1 MRTSRCFSAIAL
13 AITLLCCGGTASA
26 RYISADPIGL
36 EGGLNL
42 YSYVEG
48 NPVGKTDPDG
58 LMGRGSGANAGG
70 GRWAQCSRVDWR
82 FCENQCGSR
91 GVKSCRRW
99 AMVYT
104 EVIGGKLVKGWKS
117 ASEPSCNC
125 KECPDDETSASRD
138 PTPKGSGDSDL
149 DSLYGYS
156 KPNRSLPGF
165 GPAPALPR
173 MLPVP

>member
-1 MRTSRCFSAIAL
+1 MRMFQLIKASLFCLAL
-13 AITLLCCGGTASA
+13 IGYAEQVSA
-26 RYISADPIGL
+26 RYIQADPIGL
-36 EGGLNL
+36 EGGPNI
-42 YSYVEG
+42 YAYVDG
-48 NPVGKTDPDG
+48 NPVGKTDPEG

-70 GRWAQCSRVDWR
+70 GRWAQCSRVDWG

-125 KECPDDETSASRD
+125 NECPDDEKSASRD
-138 PTPKGSGDSDL
+138 PTPKGTGDSDL

-156 KPNRSLPGF
+156 KPNQSIPGF
-165 GPAPALPR
+165 GPLPTVPR
-173 MLPVP
+173 MLPIP